1 MESEVRFPGTGGR
14 GGREGKLLT
23 ERLDLGS
30 VVVILPY
37 CDLAHR
43 NVVFKFSWGSI
54 FLVFFAIMILYIVGF
69 MGCLVNRLINF
80 RSETDQ
86 PRALDR
92 VCR

>member
-43 NVVFKFSWGSI
+43 NVVVKFSWGSI
-54 FLVFFAIMILYIVGF
+54 FMVCFCNNVILVVAF
-69 MGCLVNRLINF
+69 MGCLIN
-80 RSETDQ
+80 
-86 PRALDR
+86 
-92 VCR
+92 